1 MKYIA
6 VLIYISKSPRPLYRI
21 TAHIIRAILTGII
34 FPDHKAQRQLAHLPS
49 DRQVPHIAFRQGD
62 DWPAPSPGI
71 FPCRQPRRGI
81 RIVHHSPDGLS
92 DIGRL
97 RHAGVILHAV
107 EDLLAE
113 RRIALRELPTVRRA
127 FSPNRV
133 CGASRRISPTRILKA
148 RSSSAS
154 DSVKAFTAAL
164 LAV

>member
-1 MKYIA
+1 M
-6 VLIYISKSPRPLYRI
+6 
-21 TAHIIRAILTGII
+21 
-34 FPDHKAQRQLAHLPS
+34 
-49 DRQVPHIAFRQGD
+49 
-62 DWPAPSPGI
+62 
-71 FPCRQPRRGI
+71 
-81 RIVHHSPDGLS
+81 HHSPDGLS

-113 RRIALRELPTVRRA
+113 RRIALRELPHRPAGV
-127 FSPNRV
+127 FPNRV
-133 CGASRRISPTRILKA
+133 CGRVPEDQPDANIKA